1 MRGFFLWIFTAEIL
15 LLLNT
20 MNITFKQ
27 IAFIA
32 LFLTSSSVLLSQ
44 TEMGVLRGTVVGLE
58 GELLPFVCIR
68 LENTDI
74 GTYSDIDGN
83 FQIYVDTGDYTLIA
97 EYVGYSPIRQTGVRI
112 EPEKITTYNLKFKEE
127 TIIRVETVKP
137 IIYCYPAD
145 TISLHLSIDYK
156 GELTTTYPKYPDGGW
171 KVTATP
177 NGTLIDADDKEYYA
191 LYWEGEPIHPL
202 TISEGT
208 IVSKENTIGFLEKQL
223 SQLGLNDREAN
234 EFIIYWLPIL
244 ERNPFNVIS
253 FSFEAYENL
262 ARLNINPP
270 PDQMI
275 RVMMLYQ
282 GLREPISIPAQ
293 EMVPVNLERK
303 GFTVVEWGGQ
313 EANIVAP

>member
-1 MRGFFLWIFTAEIL
+1 
-15 LLLNT
+15 
-20 MNITFKQ
+20 MNIAIKQ

-32 LFLTSSSVLLSQ
+32 LFLTSSTVLLSQ
-44 TEMGVLRGTVVGLE
+44 TEMGVLRGTVANLE
-58 GELLPFVCIR
+58 GELLPFVCVR

-74 GTYSDIDGN
+74 GTYSDIDGK
-83 FQIYVDTGDYTLIA
+83 FQIYLEAGDYTLIA
-97 EYVGYSPIRQTGVRI
+97 EYIGYAPITQTGVLI
-112 EPEKITTYNLKFKEE
+112 EPEKITTYNLQFKEE
-127 TIIRVETVKP
+127 RIIRVETVKP

-156 GELTTTYPKYPDGGW
+156 GELTTTYPKYPEAGW
-171 KVTATP
+171 KVTAMP
-177 NGTLIDADDKEYYA
+177 NGTLIDSDNKEYYA
-191 LYWEGEPIHPL
+191 LYWEGEPSHPL
-202 TISEGT
+202 TISHGT
-208 IVSKENTIGFLEKQL
+208 VVTKENTIEFLEQRL
-223 SQLGLNDREAN
+223 EQLGLNYREAN

-244 ERNPFNVIS
+244 ERNPYNVIS

-262 ARLNINPP
+262 ARLNINPQ

-282 GLREPISIPAQ
+282 GLTEPISIPAQ
-293 EMVPVNLERK
+293 EVIPVNKDRK